1 MLTRKKS
8 TTYLEDNPF
17 VLSENRKTIPVC
29 IWLDNVRSALNVG
42 SAFRTSDALGI
53 EKLYLSGITQQPPH
67 KEILKT
73 ALGSTQTV
81 SWEYI
86 ENEVSFVKELKE
98 DGWEII
104 LAEQVEGS
112 IWLQDFEFIKNH
124 KYVIIFG
131 NEVDGVQ
138 PLFLPF
144 ANAVVE
150 IPQVGSKHSL
160 NVSVSMGMILWEA
173 FRKLL

>member
-1 MLTRKKS
+1 M
-8 TTYLEDNPF
+8 
-17 VLSENRKTIPVC
+17 
-29 IWLDNVRSALNVG
+29 
-42 SAFRTSDALGI
+42 
-53 EKLYLSGITQQPPH
+53 
-67 KEILKT
+67 
-73 ALGSTQTV
+73 

-86 ENEVSFVKELKE
+86 ENEVSLVEELKE

-104 LAEQVEGS
+104 LAEQVQGS

-138 PLFLPF
+138 PLFLPL

-160 NVSVSMGMILWEA
+160 NVSVCAGIVMWEFA
-173 FRKLL
+173 KRLID

>member
-17 VLSENRKTIPVC
+17 VLSENRKTIPVR

-81 SWEYI
+81 SWEYVK
-86 ENEVSFVKELKE
+86 NEVSMVKELKE
-98 DGWEII
+98 EKKS
-104 LAEQVEGS
+104 LTATLEKQALSLLRKV
-112 IWLQDFEFIKNH
+112 
-124 KYVIIFG
+124 G
-131 NEVDGVQ
+131 N
-138 PLFLPF
+138 
-144 ANAVVE
+144 
-150 IPQVGSKHSL
+150 
-160 NVSVSMGMILWEA
+160 
-173 FRKLL
+173 

>member
-1 MLTRKKS
+1 MLMRKKS
-8 TTYLEDNPF
+8 TAYLENNPF
-17 VLSENRKTIPVC
+17 VLDGNKKTIPVC

-42 SAFRTSDALGI
+42 SAFRTADALGI
-53 EKLYLSGITQQPPH
+53 EKIYLSGFTQQPPH

-86 ENEVSFVKELKE
+86 ADEILFLKELK
-98 DGWEII
+98 DQQWNI
-104 LAEQVEGS
+104 LVAEQVEGS
-112 IWLQDFEFIKNH
+112 IWLQDFDFSKDE

-138 PLFLPF
+138 PLFLSL
-144 ANAVVE
+144 ANAAVE

>member
-17 VLSENRKTIPVC
+17 VLSENRKTIPVR

-73 ALGSTQTV
+73 ALGKYLRNHPV
-81 SWEYI
+81 PI
-86 ENEVSFVKELKE
+86 
-98 DGWEII
+98 
-104 LAEQVEGS
+104 
-112 IWLQDFEFIKNH
+112 FIK
-124 KYVIIFG
+124 
-131 NEVDGVQ
+131 
-138 PLFLPF
+138 PCLL
-144 ANAVVE
+144 
-150 IPQVGSKHSL
+150 SL
-160 NVSVSMGMILWEA
+160 L
-173 FRKLL
+173 RLHY

>member
-1 MLTRKKS
+1 MLIRKKS
-8 TTYLEDNPF
+8 TSYLENHPF
-17 VLSENRKTIPVC
+17 ILDENRKKIPVC

-42 SAFRTSDALGI
+42 SAFRTADALGI
-53 EKLYLSGITQQPPH
+53 EKLYLSGFTQQPPH

-73 ALGSTQTV
+73 ALGSTHTV
-81 SWEYI
+81 TWEYI
-86 ENEVSFVKELKE
+86 SDENMFLK
-98 DGWEII
+98 DLKDQNWQI
-104 LAEQVEGS
+104 LVAEQVEGS
-112 IWLQDFEFIKNH
+112 IWLQDFDFSKDE

-144 ANAVVE
+144 ANAAVE